1 MPENAVSSSAAAKT
15 SHEKTLLRR
24 LAPPLAFVLAICLLV
39 VCCYDSGYSGL
50 PPTEKRYAAAKAG
63 IASLKQDEKS
73 SKLREPW
80 EKLAVEFRSIYEA
93 DPAWPNRVA
102 ALFRAAESLEEL
114 ASRSFAK
121 SDARKAVESYEALAL
136 RHAGSRLADD
146 ALFRAARLRAAWLR
160 DDKGALALL
169 ARLKKQYPKGD
180 MVAEATAL
188 EKALTASAKGHTAPE
203 AVAAASRR
211 EAREDNEASAAAIA
225 ESSAVGSELPL
236 RFRAAKSRM
245 GALRRDPVKSCWRQ
259 PWEDLREE
267 FLSISQSGKKLPLAA
282 DALFLAAACQESL
295 ARCSNLGVDFNQ
307 AKKLYLDVAQK
318 HPASSVADD
327 ALLACARL
335 HAANAS
341 GREKALDLLE
351 RLLTS
356 YPKGDMA
363 PEARRLQAAL
373 AEDASPPEPAKAR
386 KESPELQVLSWDS
399 PSRNQVQI
407 VLEMSAPARF
417 SARREESARGGPAR
431 LVLDLE
437 DARVINDVRKGVT
450 VQGSL
455 LKAVRVRDRK
465 EGGASLQFDFREVRH
480 FETRCEDDPYRI
492 ILSVAAGKI
501 NLPRK
506 AKSRQSFAEVQEQD
520 EPQARQTPLKTRQVS
535 NMASQLGLTV
545 RKVYIDAGHG
555 GKDPGTSHNDVL
567 ERAIT
572 LDVAQRLG
580 RLLEANG
587 LEVAYSRRKDMAV
600 SLSERTHKANA
611 ERADLFVSIH
621 VNANENSQINGFET
635 YYLDLA
641 SNSQAARVA
650 TLENA
655 ASDRRLGD
663 MQAMLA
669 DVMLN
674 ARMEESRR
682 LAADIQRL
690 SLFRLKRREYAV
702 KNNGVKSAPFHVLL
716 GAQMPAILVEL
727 GYCTNREE
735 ARNLASPAYRH
746 ALAEGLAEGIL
757 AYRDRLLKRR
767 TADNSLTPAASD
779 AI

>member
-1 MPENAVSSSAAAKT
+1 MSSSGTAKPR
-15 SHEKTLLRR
+15 SEKALWRR
-24 LAPPLAFVLAICLLV
+24 LAPPLTFVLAICLLV

-50 PPTEKRYAAAKAG
+50 PPTEKRYAAAKAN
-63 IASLKQDEKS
+63 IISLKNDEKN

-80 EKLAVEFRSIYEA
+80 EKLAQEFRSIYDA
-93 DPAWPNRVA
+93 DPSWPNRVS

-121 SDARKAVESYEALAL
+121 SDARKAVECYEALAL

-146 ALFRAARLRAAWLR
+146 ALFRAARLKAAWLR

-180 MVAEATAL
+180 MIAEATAL
-188 EKALTASAKGHTAPE
+188 EKAIAASAKGHTAPD

-211 EAREDNEASAAAIA
+211 EPREENETTANSATEHNFSGAD
-225 ESSAVGSELPL
+225 LPL
-236 RFRAAKSRM
+236 KFRAAKSRM

-267 FLSISQSGKKLPLAA
+267 FLRISQSGTKLPLAA

-295 ARCSNLGVDFNQ
+295 ARCSNLSIDSSQ
-307 AKKLYLDVAQK
+307 ALKLYLEAAQK
-318 HPASSVADD
+318 YPTSSVADD
-327 ALLACARL
+327 ALLAAARL
-335 HAANAS
+335 HSANAS

-351 RLLTS
+351 QLLS
-356 YPKGDMA
+356 AYPKGDMA
-363 PEARRLQAAL
+363 SEARHLQAVL
-373 AEDASPPEPAKAR
+373 SEDLSPPATAKTK
-386 KESPELQVLSWDS
+386 KETPELQVLSWDS
-399 PSRNQVQI
+399 PSRNLVEI
-407 VLEMSAPARF
+407 VLEMNAPVRF
-417 SARREESARGGPAR
+417 STRRDENAKEGSARII
-431 LVLDLE
+431 LDLE
-437 DARVINDVRKGVT
+437 NAHVVSDVRKGVT

-465 EGGASLQFDFREVRH
+465 EGGTSLQFDFREVRH

-492 ILSVAAGKI
+492 VLSVAAGKAS
-501 NLPRK
+501 LPRK
-506 AKSRQSFAEVQEQD
+506 GKNRQSFAEKDDLDEQ
-520 EPQARQTPLKTRQVS
+520 ATRSSSIKTRQVT

-555 GKDPGTSHNDVL
+555 GKDPGTTHNDIL
-567 ERAIT
+567 ERIIT

-580 RLLEANG
+580 RLLESNG
-587 LEVAYSRRKDMAV
+587 LEVAYSRRKDVAV

-611 ERADLFVSIH
+611 ERADLFISIH

-650 TLENA
+650 MLENA

-663 MQAMLA
+663 MQTMLA

-682 LAADIQRL
+682 LANDIQRL
-690 SLFRLKRREYAV
+690 SLFRLKRRDYTV

-727 GYCTNREE
+727 GYCTNRDE
-735 ARNLASPAYRH
+735 ARNLASSTYRH

-767 TADNSLTPAASD
+767 TADNSLTPTASD
-779 AI
+779 AM